1 MNTRNKIY
9 WIVSKN
15 TDTEYMLNHEKQ
27 NEEWKMKNKQQSN
40 VLNVIQSSKCRVTII
55 RIYKYK

>member
-15 TDTEYMLNHEKQ
+15 TDTEYMLNHEKKK
-27 NEEWKMKNKQQSN
+27 WKMKNKQQSN
-40 VLNVIQSSKCRVTII
+40 VLNCYSIIKMQSYYYSY
-55 RIYKYK
+55 YKYK

>member
-1 MNTRNKIY
+1 
-9 WIVSKN
+9 
-15 TDTEYMLNHEKQ
+15 MLNHEKQ

>member
-40 VLNVIQSSKCRVTII
+40 VLNRYSIIKMQSYYYS
-55 RIYKYK
+55 YL